1 MNIIMKNKSGILIAL
16 ILTASLIL
24 SSCGPKPKEVLTGY
38 EQAYNK
44 HDISKILSYYSDDA
58 ELEISILSKLKGKA
72 ELADYARYDSVM
84 NTQIKISDIA
94 NSDDKTM
101 FVMYLTNDMYRTIGI
116 DTAKYSMTFTIDG
129 GKITKMSGTTTH
141 ETDQKIQDFSKKF
154 MLWAATDKL
163 DELNR
168 MMPNGRFKYTA
179 ENAKEYMSMILEY
192 KLNNGKTEIKA
203 PAKKKKVNRHW

>member
-1 MNIIMKNKSGILIAL
+1 MKNKSGLLIAL
-16 ILTASLIL
+16 ILLGSVLL
-24 SSCGPKPKEVLTGY
+24 SSCGPKPKEILTGY

-44 HDISKILSYYSDDA
+44 HDISKILSYYSDNVVLD
-58 ELEISILSKLKGKA
+58 ISILSQLKGKA
-72 ELADYARYDSVM
+72 DLANYARYDSVM

-116 DTAKYSMTFTIDG
+116 DTAKYSMIFTIDG
-129 GKITKMSGTTTH
+129 GKITKMSGTTTR
-141 ETDQKIQDFSKKF
+141 ETDQKIQDFSQKF
-154 MLWAATDKL
+154 MLWAAREKL

-168 MMPNGRFKYTA
+168 MMPNGKFMYTP

-203 PAKKKKVNRHW
+203 PTKKKKVNRHW